1 MSSKPLIKHYG
12 VVMNGRLNFHNKA
25 LWYQQTAVLEGKEYE
40 LVIKI
45 RHKKVTN
52 DQYAYYFGAILTT
65 CFETELFCA
74 FDKAADVHVYFE
86 DKFLS
91 YKTMIIVGDVKKEII
106 KYHSLSQLGKKEMSE
121 FIEKVIIHLRNDLN
135 IIVFSPEEYYTES
148 YRTTKT

>member
-12 VVMNGRLNFHNKA
+12 RVVNGRKDYYNKA
-25 LWYQQTAVLEGKEYE
+25 LYYQQIALLEGKEFE
-40 LVIKI
+40 EVIKI

-52 DQYAYYFGAILTT
+52 DQYAYYFGAVLTT

-74 FDKAADVHVYFE
+74 FDKAADVHAYFE

-91 YKTMIIVGDVKKEII
+91 YKTMLIVGDVKKEII

-121 FIEKVIIHLRNDLN
+121 FIERVLMHLRNDLN
-135 IIVFSPEEYYTES
+135 IIILSPEEFYLEN
-148 YRTTKT
+148 YRTTKI